1 MADYGISTLG
11 VTFGY
16 GVETTAGT
24 KPGTFT
30 QLTRINEIGEI
41 TVDPEEIDASALEDY
56 ETHYVPGRA
65 TVSESV
71 AITVNRTDATVTE
84 WENLITAYEGLTG
97 GKKMW
102 FEVIT
107 PGITKA
113 EFFVAAPPK
122 VLPMPGKSQNKL
134 NTMVIKLTL
143 QDWKGLDTVVAFT

>member
-16 GVETTAGT
+16 GVETTAGE

-30 QLTRINEIGEI
+30 KLTRINEIGEI

-84 WENLITAYEGLTG
+84 WETLITAYEALTG

-122 VLPMPGKSQNKL
+122 VLPMPGKAQNGL
-134 NTMVIKLTL
+134 DTMVINLTL
-143 QDWKGLDTVVAFT
+143 QDWKGLDTAVAFT

>member
-16 GVETTAGT
+16 GVETTAGE
-24 KPGTFT
+24 KPASFT
-30 QLTRINEIGEI
+30 QLTRINDIGEI
-41 TVDPEEIDASALEDY
+41 SIDPEEIDASALEDY

-84 WENLITAYEGLTG
+84 WEALISAYEALTG

-122 VLPMPGKSQNKL
+122 ILPMPAKSQNGL
-134 NTMVIKLTL
+134 DTMVINLTL
-143 QDWKGLDTVVAFT
+143 QDWKGLDTKVAFS

>member
-24 KPGTFT
+24 KPASFT
-30 QLTRINEIGEI
+30 RLTRINDIGEI
-41 TVDPEEIDASALEDY
+41 TVDPEDIDASALEDY
-56 ETHYVPGRA
+56 ETHYVAGRA
-65 TVSESV
+65 SVSESV
-71 AITVNRTDATVTE
+71 AVTVNRTDTTVTE
-84 WENLITAYEGLTG
+84 WENLITAYQGLTG

-122 VLPMPGKSQNKL
+122 VLPMPAKAQNSL
-134 NTMVIKLTL
+134 DTMVINLTVES
-143 QDWKGLDTVVAFT
+143 WKGLDTKVSFA

>member
-16 GVETTAGT
+16 GVETTAGE
-24 KPGTFT
+24 KPASFT
-30 QLTRINEIGEI
+30 QLTRINDIGEI
-41 TVDPEEIDASALEDY
+41 SIDPEEIDASALEDY

-71 AITVNRTDATVTE
+71 AVTVNRTDATVTE
-84 WENLITAYEGLTG
+84 WESLISAYEALTG

-122 VLPMPGKSQNKL
+122 ILPMPAKSQNGL
-134 NTMVIKLTL
+134 DTMVINLTL
-143 QDWKGLDTVVAFT
+143 QDWKGLDTKVAFS

>member
-24 KPGTFT
+24 KPASFT
-30 QLTRINEIGEI
+30 KLTRINEIGEI

-65 TVSESV
+65 TVSEQV

-84 WENLITAYEGLTG
+84 WETLIAAYEALTG

-122 VLPMPGKSQNKL
+122 ILPMPGKAQNGL
-134 NTMVIKLTL
+134 DTMVINLTL
-143 QDWKGLDTVVAFT
+143 EDWKGLDTAVSFS

>member
-122 VLPMPGKSQNKL
+122 VLPMPGKSQNGL
-134 NTMVIKLTL
+134 DTMVINLTL

>member
-24 KPGTFT
+24 KPASFT
-30 QLTRINEIGEI
+30 KLTRINEIGEI
-41 TVDPEEIDASALEDY
+41 SIDPEEIDASALEDY

-84 WENLITAYEGLTG
+84 WETLIAAYEALTG

-122 VLPMPGKSQNKL
+122 VLPMPGKAQNGL
-134 NTMVIKLTL
+134 DTMVINLTL
-143 QDWKGLDTVVAFT
+143 EDWKGLDTAVSLT

>member
-16 GVETTAGT
+16 GVETTAGE
-24 KPGTFT
+24 KPASFT
-30 QLTRINEIGEI
+30 QLTRINDIGEI

-84 WENLITAYEGLTG
+84 WESLITAYEGLTG

-122 VLPMPGKSQNKL
+122 ILPMPAKGQNAL
-134 NTMVIKLTL
+134 DTMVINLTL
-143 QDWKGLDTVVAFT
+143 QDWKGLDTKVSFT

>member
-24 KPGTFT
+24 KPASFT
-30 QLTRINEIGEI
+30 KLTRINEIGEI

-65 TVSESV
+65 TVSEQV

-84 WENLITAYEGLTG
+84 WETLIAAYEDN
-97 GKKMW
+97 
-102 FEVIT
+102 
-107 PGITKA
+107 GIVT
-113 EFFVAAPPK
+113 
-122 VLPMPGKSQNKL
+122 LGKSNHSRNAVANL
-134 NTMVIKLTL
+134 PADSVIISKRSRR
-143 QDWKGLDTVVAFT
+143 LDMAANICHNLLELFQRLCSL